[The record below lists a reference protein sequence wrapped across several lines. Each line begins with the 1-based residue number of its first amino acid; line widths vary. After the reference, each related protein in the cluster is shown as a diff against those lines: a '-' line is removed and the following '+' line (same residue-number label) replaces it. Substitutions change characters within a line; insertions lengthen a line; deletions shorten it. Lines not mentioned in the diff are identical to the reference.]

1 MKVAVLG
8 PEGTFS
14 HEMAVR
20 LYGPETLVLLPTI
33 RDVFRFV
40 RRGDGRAIV
49 PLENS
54 EAGGVGATLEGLQHG
69 GVRITGEAYMKIR
82 HHFASAVPEDR
93 IRVIYA
99 HPQSHEQCSRFV
111 DSFGVPVIHTSSNA
125 ASAWEAKE
133 RADAGAI
140 TSGSAAG
147 FAGLALLH
155 RDIQNDPGNTTRFVV
170 IAASADPCPSPEK
183 CSIIVDPG
191 TDRAGLLYEIL
202 GAFAERGINLTR
214 IESRPS
220 RRGIGK
226 YIFFIDFETKGASE
240 PVLAQL
246 RTVADVR
253 ELGEYCRLEVPP
265 WR

>member
-49 PLENS
+49 PLEN
-54 EAGGVGATLEGLQHG
+54 
-69 GVRITGEAYMKIR
+69 RITGEAYMKIR

-191 TDRAGLLYEIL
+191 TDRAGLLAEIL

>member
-1 MKVAVLG
+1 MTVAALG

-14 HEMAVR
+14 HEIAVR
-20 LYGPETLVLLPTI
+20 LYDRERIVLLPTI
-33 RDVFRFV
+33 REVFRFV
-40 RRGDGRAIV
+40 KLGDGRGVV

-54 EAGGVGATLEGLQHG
+54 EAGGVGPTLEGLQDET
-69 GVRITGEAYMKIR
+69 VRIIGEAYMEIR
-82 HHFASAVPEDR
+82 HHLASAVQEDG

-111 DSFGVPVIHTSSNA
+111 DALGVPVVHTSSNA

-133 RADAGAI
+133 QTGAAAI
-140 TSGSAAG
+140 TSGCA
-147 FAGLALLH
+147 AGLAGLTLLH

-170 IAASADPCPSPEK
+170 ISASADPCRAPEK

-226 YIFFIDFETKGASE
+226 YIFFIDFETKGDCG

-246 RTVADVR
+246 RSIANVR
-253 ELGEYCRLEVPP
+253 ELGEYCRLEVSA
-265 WR
+265 WK